1 MDATCYSWISID
13 ARNANFRRHSRRR
26 NYKSI
31 LRPRASRWLAS
42 GPSSLSDLPSVA
54 ARMMLAF
61 PQNLSEI

>member
-1 MDATCYSWISID
+1 MPEMGIFAAISD
-13 ARNANFRRHSRRR
+13 EEND
-26 NYKSI
+26 KLI

-42 GPSSLSDLPSVA
+42 APSSLSDLPSVA

>member
-1 MDATCYSWISID
+1 MQLAIRGFQLIREMRIFAGISD
-13 ARNANFRRHSRRR
+13 EE